1 MPSLKALTLWQPY
14 ASMVVFGKK
23 RLENRPWFP
32 PKSLVGAR
40 FAIHA
45 GKHYDKNVPEQYRA
59 EVEALKGSDRI
70 HGAIIGTAVLDF
82 GISDPSGLSPD
93 LRRYW
98 AGPVGWI
105 LFDVQS
111 IVPIECRGFQK
122 LWNVPERIRKQID
135 TGGQE

>member
-1 MPSLKALTLWQPY
+1 MPNMKALTLWQPW

-32 PKSLVGAR
+32 PKSLIGSR

-45 GKHYDKNVPEQYRA
+45 GKHYDKNVPEQYLA
-59 EVEALKGSDRI
+59 EVEAMKHCDRI

-82 GISDPSGLSPD
+82 AISDPSGLSPE

-105 LFDVQS
+105 LFDVQP
-111 IVPIECRGFQK
+111 IVPIDCRGYQK
-122 LWNVPERIRKQID
+122 LWTVPPNIRKEID
-135 TGGQE
+135 TGDFE